1 MKPGNR
7 LVVLCSHIRWLTN
20 PWPQSGFGSFVTDW
34 SASPVTPPMYS
45 RPSSSLS
52 ATSTRTRT
60 RTTPRHQHHQY
71 LDSLLRS
78 KCPKDRLPALNIA
91 IQFRDEHGID
101 EPIPNDLL
109 DELLEAAGDEKYF
122 CFCCPRVRK
131 ARTITPARDHIRKS
145 LGNFPFQCPNSWW

>member
-1 MKPGNR
+1 
-7 LVVLCSHIRWLTN
+7 VVLCSRISSLTN
-20 PWPQSGFGSFVTDW
+20 WHLQSGFNAYVDLWGPLALMPLYSGS
-34 SASPVTPPMYS
+34 SG
-45 RPSSSLS
+45 SLK

-78 KCPKDRLPALNIA
+78 KCPKDRLHALNVA
-91 IQFRDEHGID
+91 IQFRDELGVGQL
-101 EPIPNDLL
+101 IPNDLL

-145 LGNFPFQCPNSWW
+145 LGNFPFQCSNSWWYVVSTALY